1 VGASR
6 SAGRNVDNFWVSDPM
21 CPTVWSTK
29 AVVKRQGRSSN
40 KMPAAVR
47 EAVKEAVE
55 EFGDMSAKDAANFVS
70 VMEREGRI
78 IEECWS

>member
-1 VGASR
+1 
-6 SAGRNVDNFWVSDPM
+6 
-21 CPTVWSTK
+21 
-29 AVVKRQGRSSN
+29 
-40 KMPAAVR
+40 MPAAVR